1 MKCPK
6 CGRVWADG
14 VAFCPV
20 DDTALLP
27 GDVAGAGEP
36 DQVRPAAAP
45 PAAVFT
51 EEVSAPAG
59 LNGET
64 TETAPPRMVEPIPDD
79 PEQTWVSPKS
89 TYVSEPERT
98 RSARMN
104 VPVAPPPVSYIAPPQ
119 HPSAANSNPWKVAFL
134 AMLGVLA
141 IGAILFTLLR
151 NNPNVQNSNL
161 APLTPDPNSSPVLTA
176 SPPNGQNEIG
186 APTVASPPPYGGA
199 EVNPSVTPTP
209 LPTVSPELP
218 NPTPSIT
225 PTPTPR
231 STTPPNP
238 EPEDT
243 LPPLPRATP
252 GNTPRPT
259 PMPRSSPAA
268 TPPE

>member
-20 DDTALLP
+20 DDTALL
-27 GDVAGAGEP
+27 AGEAAGSGEP
-36 DQVRPAAAP
+36 DQVRPGAAAP
-45 PAAVFT
+45 PPAAFT
-51 EEVSAPAG
+51 DEVSAPPRV
-59 LNGET
+59 NGET
-64 TETAPPRMVEPIPDD
+64 TETSPPRMVEPISED

-89 TYVSEPERT
+89 TYVTEPERT

-104 VPVAPPPVSYIAPPQ
+104 VPLAPPPVSYIAPPQ

-161 APLTPDPNSSPVLTA
+161 APLTPDPNGSPVLTS
-176 SPPNGQNEIG
+176 SPPNGQNEISV
-186 APTVASPPPYGGA
+186 PTVASPPPYTGP

-209 LPTVSPELP
+209 LASPTVSPTLP
-218 NPTPSIT
+218 NPTVT
-225 PTPTPR
+225 PTASPTPR
-231 STTPPNP
+231 TTTPPNP

-243 LPPLPRATP
+243 IPPLPRATP
-252 GNTPRPT
+252 ASTPRPT
-259 PMPRSSPAA
+259 PAA
-268 TPPE
+268 TLPL